1 MLNNKATRLIFC
13 LLFVFISG
21 CSSNNYDLKLST
33 PKSFSP
39 GQTTPIPLKILDQN
53 GKAVEGAKVAAILD
67 MNGMSHGDLSVAMQE
82 TENGVYVGKVKFE
95 MEGDYTA
102 IIQIDKNGKKT
113 KTEKRFSI
121 VYNNDAQ

>member
-1 MLNNKATRLIFC
+1 MNNKVIRLIIC
-13 LLFVFISG
+13 LLFVLLAG
-21 CSSNNYDLKLST
+21 CSANSYDLKLST
-33 PKSFSP
+33 PKSFTP
-39 GQTTPIPLKILDQN
+39 GQTTPIQLKILDQN

-82 TENGVYVGKVKFE
+82 TENGVYVGNVKFE

-102 IIQIDKNGKKT
+102 IIQIDKNGEKT